1 MKGIIYNSLGKIIR
15 AIDAPESMLLDQI
28 HGLDEFLFYGDG
40 NTKLD
45 YINENTLV
53 PRPLQLTILNK
64 TTLNA
69 DGLDNITIT
78 DAPDGTFTAT
88 NTTTR
93 ETVTGSISGSDTFST
108 TVAGTYEIKIESF
121 PYLDFVTTVGAI

>member
-15 AIDAPESMLLDQI
+15 AVDAPESMLLDQI

-40 NTKLD
+40 NAKLD

-69 DGLDNITIT
+69 DGVDIVTISN
-78 DAPDGTFTAT
+78 APQGTFTAFNLTT
-88 NTTTR
+88 NDTI
-93 ETVTGSISGSDTFST
+93 TGEINGTDTFST
-108 TVAGTYEIKIESF
+108 TISGTYEIKIESF
-121 PYLDFVTTVGAI
+121 PYLDFVTTVEAI